1 MDDKFTKWLKISQK
15 LIPALIGSISIA
27 VIVLNYL
34 VLQVSN
40 SLIFDP
46 LFYIPIILVAY
57 YYPRQ
62 GVMASTAFAGLY
74 IAMVALVQQ
83 QSTEIMITV
92 LEHAGLFIIIGSTAS
107 YLTIR
112 APEERGVYKYLSKI
126 GDPSRIKVLFIPAF
140 IVIIT
145 AIIIFLNFLVVQIS
159 HSVIFDPLFY
169 LPIILIAYFY
179 PKRGVTAIA
188 AIATLYLATVM
199 LVPFKSLDIFFTSIG
214 HAAIF
219 IIIGYVISN
228 LSISFSEEEAIH
240 RRLAEIVVYSSNAI
254 IGETVEGIITDW
266 NKGAEDL
273 YGYTAKEMIGRSINL
288 LLPPDRH
295 TEITTILEKV
305 RHGESIVE
313 FETER
318 MTKQGRRISVSVSI
332 SPIKNDRGAIIGASA
347 ITHDITDRK
356 RMEDALRQ
364 ANRQLNLMTSIT
376 RHDILNNIQGILAY
390 LEVLE
395 SKKTDPETTL
405 LLAKLNYAT
414 KMIQMQ
420 IEFTRIYQNLGA
432 HEPQW
437 QKLDRVIPLS
447 QVSSHI
453 TLTVEVNGVEVYAD
467 PMLEKVFYNLL
478 DNTVRHGLTVT
489 IIRVFYS
496 DSQDGLTII
505 YEDNGIGIPTDEKKR
520 IFERGYG
527 KNTGLGLFLAR
538 EILAITG
545 MTIRETGVPEKGARF
560 EINVPKGKY
569 RIAENSKVK

>member
-34 VLQVSN
+34 VLQISN

-74 IAMVALVQQ
+74 IAMVALIQQ

-112 APEERGVYKYLSKI
+112 APEDVGGYKYLSRI
-126 GDPSRIKVLFIPAF
+126 VDPSRIKVLFIPAF

-254 IGETVEGIITDW
+254 IGETVEGIVTDW

-273 YGYTAKEMIGRSINL
+273 YGYTAEEMIGRSINL

-295 TEITTILEKV
+295 TEITTMLEKI

-313 FETER
+313 YETER

-332 SPIKNDRGAIIGASA
+332 SPIKNDRGAIVGASA

-376 RHDILNNIQGILAY
+376 RHDILNNIQGMLAY
-390 LEVLE
+390 LEILE
-395 SKKTDPETTL
+395 SKKTDPDTST

-414 KMIQMQ
+414 KMIQTQ

-453 TLTVEVNGVEVYAD
+453 TLTTEVNGVEVYAD

-478 DNTVRHGLTVT
+478 DNTVRYGLTVT
-489 IIRVFYS
+489 VIRVFYS
-496 DSQDGLTII
+496 DSQEGLTVI

-560 EINVPKGKY
+560 EINIPKGKY
-569 RIAENSKVK
+569 RIAENSKGK